1 MEQDYLLAIVA
12 AQRAA
17 FDPPKFECLSSFVK
31 LQDAAQSTWPSFD
44 AWYRATRTNRH
55 VWNPSVLPSVAGEV
69 IQERKVSSARVRAG
83 VTILRVEGE
92 WKYMPEPGVL
102 LCSGALLENDQK
114 FANELKMAVKSPT
127 RLTGERETT
136 VAIATGR
143 NNSPVA
149 FVSVIQRFGEA
160 ECRGQPLL
168 NFSPNRVKVKEH
180 PMQFIS
186 QNFQSDLS
194 QYLPTDLPG
203 RREDQ
208 TLILRLQRRRNYR

>member
-1 MEQDYLLAIVA
+1 MKIDDGLSWQVVMDPGKSAHFLLLVRDTHNLSPVGPDVPPRLTGEIDRLSEELEDSDRIQLDEAWLAWWRRFIHLEGKIQLGDRIGTPQMEQDYLLAIVA

-17 FDPPKFECLSSFVK
+17 FDPPKFECLSSFLK

-114 FANELKMAVKSPT
+114 FANELKMAI
-127 RLTGERETT
+127 E
-136 VAIATGR
+136 
-143 NNSPVA
+143 
-149 FVSVIQRFGEA
+149 
-160 ECRGQPLL
+160 
-168 NFSPNRVKVKEH
+168 
-180 PMQFIS
+180 S
-186 QNFQSDLS
+186 QL
-194 QYLPTDLPG
+194 G
-203 RREDQ
+203 
-208 TLILRLQRRRNYR
+208 